1 MRRYQGQLIYQGRSQ
16 AGRIEVVED
25 QHTRSLHFGDHT
37 RQSTMYLDHP
47 VVLVLAYTRAM
58 MGCLLF
64 DAEPRAILLL
74 GLGGGS
80 LAKFLL
86 HHYPDCHMDVV
97 EPRADVVQVAR
108 EHFALP
114 HGPRLRIHVSDG
126 LSFLKGAPGDFC
138 GYDLVLVDAYDH
150 TGLAPSVTQPD
161 FFAAA
166 RDRLGPQ
173 GILAIN
179 LSRSQKALYRQAL
192 RSLRKGFPRGVLRLP
207 VIEKGNEI
215 ALALRD
221 PAPLGSLKQ
230 LEGRARALRQRTG
243 LEFPDFLDQLR
254 RHNIDFQ
261 RLIPA

>member
-1 MRRYQGQLIYQGRSQ
+1 MHKYQGQLIYQGQSR
-16 AGRIEVVED
+16 AGLIEVVED
-25 QHTRSLHFGDHT
+25 QHTRSLHFGDET
-37 RQSTMYLDHP
+37 RQSAMYLDHP
-47 VVLVLAYTRAM
+47 VVLVLAYTRTM
-58 MGCLLF
+58 MSCLLF
-64 DAEPRAILLL
+64 DAEPRAILLV

-97 EPRADVVQVAR
+97 EPRGDVVQVAR

-114 HGPRLRIHVSDG
+114 DDPRMRIHAADG
-126 LSFLKGAPGDFC
+126 LSFLNDAPSDLS

-192 RSLRKGFPRGVLRLP
+192 RSLRRSFPRGVLRLP

-215 ALALRD
+215 ALALRA
-221 PAPLGSLKQ
+221 PAPLGSPKR

-243 LEFPDFLDQLR
+243 LEFPDFLDHLR
-254 RHNIDFQ
+254 RHNGW
-261 RLIPA
+261 LWST